1 MSRTEL
7 ERLARIR
14 MQVTGETLERAMAAL
29 EGRTT
34 AAGPQS
40 GPHADP
46 EPDSGPALAPAP
58 APAEDGEADPPGVD
72 SAHGE
77 SNEGDESATTPHGR
91 RTPKRR
97 NHLRGL

>member
-34 AAGPQS
+34 APGPQS
-40 GPHADP
+40 EPQADP
-46 EPDSGPALAPAP
+46 DPDAGSAPTGN
-58 APAEDGEADPPGVD
+58 GEANAVDVVDVD

-77 SNEGDESATTPHGR
+77 SNEGGENATMPDGR

>member
-1 MSRTEL
+1 
-7 ERLARIR
+7 

-34 AAGPQS
+34 TPGPQS
-40 GPHADP
+40 EPHADP
-46 EPDSGPALAPAP
+46 APGPAPDPAP
-58 APAEDGEADPPGVD
+58 AGNGEADAADVD
-72 SAHGE
+72 SAHSESDEGGE
-77 SNEGDESATTPHGR
+77 TATMPDGR

>member
-1 MSRTEL
+1 
-7 ERLARIR
+7 

-34 AAGPQS
+34 APGSQSEPQ
-40 GPHADP
+40 ADP
-46 EPDSGPALAPAP
+46 DPDTGSAPTGN
-58 APAEDGEADPPGVD
+58 GEANAVDVD

-77 SNEGDESATTPHGR
+77 SNEDGENATMPDGR

>member
-34 AAGPQS
+34 TPGSQS
-40 GPHADP
+40 EPHTDP
-46 EPDSGPALAPAP
+46 DPGPASD
-58 APAEDGEADPPGVD
+58 ENGEANAADVD

-77 SNEGDESATTPHGR
+77 SNAGGENATTPDGR

>member
-1 MSRTEL
+1 
-7 ERLARIR
+7 

-40 GPHADP
+40 GPHAAPD
-46 EPDSGPALAPAP
+46 PDSGPDPAP
-58 APAEDGEADPPGVD
+58 ASGPAPDPAPDENGEAGPPGVD
-72 SAHGE
+72 GAHGE
-77 SNEGDESATTPHGR
+77 SNEGGESATMPHGR

>member
-29 EGRTT
+29 EGRPT
-34 AAGPQS
+34 APGPQS
-40 GPHADP
+40 EPHSDP
-46 EPDSGPALAPAP
+46 DPGPAPD
-58 APAEDGEADPPGVD
+58 ENGEANAADVD

-77 SNEGDESATTPHGR
+77 SNAGGGNAAMPDGR
-91 RTPKRR
+91 RAPKRR

>member
-40 GPHADP
+40 GPHAA
-46 EPDSGPALAPAP
+46 PDSGPAPDPAP
-58 APAEDGEADPPGVD
+58 DENGEAGPPGVD
-72 SAHGE
+72 GAQGE
-77 SNEGDESATTPHGR
+77 SNEGGESATMPHGR

>member
-1 MSRTEL
+1 
-7 ERLARIR
+7 

-34 AAGPQS
+34 TPGPQS
-40 GPHADP
+40 GPHTDP
-46 EPDSGPALAPAP
+46 DPDSGPALHPAS
-58 APAEDGEADPPGVD
+58 AENGEADASGVD

-77 SNEGDESATTPHGR
+77 NNEGGENATMTDGR